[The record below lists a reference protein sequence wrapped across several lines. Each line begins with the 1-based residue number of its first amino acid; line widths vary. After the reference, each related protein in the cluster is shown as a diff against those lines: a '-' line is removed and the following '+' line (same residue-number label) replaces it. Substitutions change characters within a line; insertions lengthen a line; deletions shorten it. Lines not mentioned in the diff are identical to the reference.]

1 MDSTYTGADS
11 GRTASGAET
20 PFQFRHS
27 KGDALMRTGLAIGI
41 GVVLGVSLTLGDA
54 SAQPRPGTAQP
65 GQVERQF
72 ERPPE
77 PSARTGPFTIPTT
90 GQEAPPNAE
99 GIRFVL
105 NTLTIDGV
113 TVYRPETLR
122 AVYAASIGTEVTLA
136 QVYRIVDTL
145 TARYRNDGY
154 ILSQVI
160 VPAQSVDAGAVRLQA
175 IEGYIDSVRVEGGT
189 EAMRRRAEKH
199 GNRIKGSRPLKAGVL
214 ERNVLLMND
223 LPGVRTRAVLAPG
236 STPGAAQL
244 VLQLTQ
250 SRAGIGLSSD
260 TRGSRA
266 QGRQRLF
273 GDIDLHNVFGGASL
287 TEVREV
293 TTGTP
298 ELSFTALSHDQFV
311 GTRGG
316 KFTVSGSYVYSKPQ
330 ELAFIPLEL
339 TTKSQTF
346 TLGYSHPLMRGR
358 ARNLYLRAAVSS
370 FDSRSTIFGVE
381 DTTDRLRSARVGL
394 TWDAGDGLGGMNIA
408 DIEYSHGLKGL
419 GESENGGQFLSRPG
433 GRSDFSKAT
442 LYAARIQSL
451 SANWSMVLAGNAQYA
466 FTDLLAPELFS
477 VGGEQFGRG
486 YDASELLDDHGAAL
500 KLDLRYSHTWGGRRP
515 FTLTPYVFGDAGR
528 VWQRTTV
535 PGLESQQT
543 LSSAG
548 GGIRLSLGS
557 QLSGFVEFAKP
568 LDRIVGQ
575 ESSRDP
581 RVFAGLS
588 LQ

>member
-1 MDSTYTGADS
+1 
-11 GRTASGAET
+11 
-20 PFQFRHS
+20 
-27 KGDALMRTGLAIGI
+27 MRRYL
-41 GVVLGVSLTLGDA
+41 VVCVGSALGVSLALTDA
-54 SAQPRPGTAQP
+54 WAQVRPGTAQP

-77 PSARTGPFTIPTT
+77 PSARTGPITIPST
-90 GQEAPPNAE
+90 GQQAPANAE

-105 NTLTIDGV
+105 TKLTVEGS
-113 TVYRPETLR
+113 TVYRPETLEKL
-122 AVYAASIGTEVTLA
+122 YAASVNREVTLA
-136 QVYRIVDTL
+136 DVYRIVDTL

-160 VPAQSVDAGAVRLQA
+160 VPAQSVEGGEVRLQA

-189 EAMRRRAEKH
+189 AALRSRAETY
-199 GNRIKGSRPLKAGVL
+199 GNRIKGRRPLTAGVL

-223 LPGVRTRAVLAPG
+223 LPGVQARAVLAPG
-236 STPGAAQL
+236 RAPGAAQL

-250 SRAGIGLSSD
+250 QRAGAGLSSD
-260 TRGSRA
+260 TRGSKA

-273 GDIDLHNVFGGASL
+273 GDLDLNNLLGGAGR

-298 ELSFTALSHDQFV
+298 ELSFTALSHDQFL

-316 KFTVSGSYVYSKPQ
+316 KVTVSGSYVYSKPQ

-339 TTKSQTF
+339 TTTSQTF
-346 TLGYSHPLMRGR
+346 TLGFNYPLVRSR
-358 ARNLYLRAAVSS
+358 ARNLYLRAAVAS
-370 FDSRSTIFGVE
+370 FDSRSTIFGIE
-381 DTTDRLRSARVGL
+381 DTTDRLRTARIGL
-394 TWDAGDGLGGMNIA
+394 TYDAGDGIGGMNIA
-408 DIEYSHGLKGL
+408 DVEYSHGLKGL
-419 GESENGGQFLSRPG
+419 GASDSGDPYLSRAG

-451 SANWSMVLAGNAQYA
+451 PANWSVVVAANAQYA

-486 YDASELLDDHGAAL
+486 YDASELLNDHGAAL
-500 KLDLRYSHTWGGRRP
+500 KLDLRYRHTWSGSRP
-515 FTLTPYVFGDAGR
+515 VTLMPYVFGDAGR
-528 VWQRTTV
+528 VWQRTTFA
-535 PGLESQQT
+535 GGESRQT

-548 GGIRLSLGS
+548 GGIRLNIGA
-557 QLSGFVEFAKP
+557 QLSGFVEVAAP

-575 ESSRDP
+575 ENSRDP

-588 LQ
+588 LY

>member
-1 MDSTYTGADS
+1 
-11 GRTASGAET
+11 
-20 PFQFRHS
+20 
-27 KGDALMRTGLAIGI
+27 MRRCLVICVGSA
-41 GVVLGVSLTLGDA
+41 LGVSLVLTEA
-54 SAQPRPGTAQP
+54 RAQVRPGTAQP

-90 GQEAPPNAE
+90 GQQAPPNAE

-105 NTLTIDGV
+105 TALTIEGA
-113 TVYRPETLR
+113 TVYTPDALR
-122 AVYAASIGTEVTLA
+122 AFYATSIGTEVTLA
-136 QVYRIVDTL
+136 QIYRIVDTL

-160 VPAQSVDAGAVRLQA
+160 VPAQAVDGGVVRLQA

-189 EAMRRRAEKH
+189 AALRDRAATY
-199 GNRIKGSRPLKAGVL
+199 GNRVKGSRPLKAGVL

-223 LPGVRTRAVLAPG
+223 LPGVQARAVLAPG
-236 STPGAAQL
+236 TAPGAAQL

-250 SRAGIGLSSD
+250 ARAGLGLSSD
-260 TRGSRA
+260 NRGSIA

-273 GDIDLHNVFGGASL
+273 GDIDVNNLLGGAGR

-298 ELSFTALSHDQFV
+298 ELSFTALSHDQFL

-316 KFTVSGSYVYSKPQ
+316 KLTVSGSYVYSKPQ

-346 TLGYSHPLMRGR
+346 TLGYNYPLVRSR
-358 ARNLYLRAAVSS
+358 ARNLYLRAAVAT
-370 FDSRSTIFGVE
+370 FDSRSTIFGIE
-381 DTTDRLRSARVGL
+381 DTTDRLRTARVGL
-394 TWDAGDGLGGMNIA
+394 TYDAGDGIGGMNIA
-408 DIEYSHGLKGL
+408 DVEYSQGLKGL
-419 GESENGGQFLSRPG
+419 GASDNGDQYLSRAG

-451 SANWSMVLAGNAQYA
+451 PANWSIVVAANAQYA

-486 YDASELLDDHGAAL
+486 YDASELLNDHGAAL
-500 KLDLRYSHTWGGRRP
+500 KVDLRYSHSWGGRRP
-515 FTLTPYVFGDAGR
+515 VTLMPYVFGDAGR
-528 VWQRTTV
+528 VWQRTTFD
-535 PGLESQQT
+535 GGESYQT

-548 GGIRLSLGS
+548 GGLRLNIGS
-557 QLSGFVEFAKP
+557 VSGFVEVAAP

-575 ESSRDP
+575 ENSRDP
-581 RVFAGLS
+581 RVFAGFS
-588 LQ
+588 LY

>member
-1 MDSTYTGADS
+1 MICVG
-11 GRTASGAET
+11 TA
-20 PFQFRHS
+20 
-27 KGDALMRTGLAIGI
+27 
-41 GVVLGVSLTLGDA
+41 LGVSLALSDA
-54 SAQPRPGTAQP
+54 TAQVRPGTAQP

-77 PSARTGPFTIPTT
+77 PSAQTGSISIPES
-90 GQEAPPNAE
+90 GQQPPANAD

-105 NTLTIDGV
+105 TALTIDGV
-113 TVYRPETLR
+113 TVYRPDALR
-122 AVYAASIGTEVTLA
+122 ALYASSLGTEVTLA
-136 QVYRIVDTL
+136 QVYRIVDAL

-160 VPAQSVDAGAVRLQA
+160 VPAQAVDNGVVRLQA
-175 IEGYIDSVRVEGGT
+175 IEGYIDTVRVEGGT
-189 EAMRRRAEKH
+189 AAMRERAAKY
-199 GNRIKGSRPLKAGVL
+199 GNRIRGSRPLTAGAL
-214 ERNVLLMND
+214 ERGVLLMND
-223 LPGVRTRAVLAPG
+223 LPGVQARAVLAPG
-236 STPGAAQL
+236 TAPGAAQL

-250 SRAGIGLSSD
+250 ARAGAGLSSD

-273 GDIDLHNVFGGASL
+273 GDIDLNNLLGGAGR

-298 ELSFTALSHDQFV
+298 ELSFTALSHDQFL
-311 GTRGG
+311 GTGG
-316 KFTVSGSYVYSKPQ
+316 SKITLTGSYVYSKPQ

-346 TLGYSHPLMRGR
+346 TLGYNFPLVRSR
-358 ARNLYLRAAVSS
+358 ARNLYFRASMAT

-394 TWDAGDGLGGMNIA
+394 TYDAGDGLGGMNIA
-408 DIEYSHGLKGL
+408 DIEYSHGFKGL
-419 GESENGGQFLSRPG
+419 GASDNDDPYLSRAG
-433 GRSDFSKAT
+433 GRSDFSKVT
-442 LYAARIQSL
+442 LYAARYQSL
-451 SANWSMVLAGNAQYA
+451 PANWSIVVAANAQYA

-486 YDASELLDDHGAAL
+486 YDASELLNDHGAAV
-500 KLDLRYSHTWGGRRP
+500 KVDLRYSHTWGGRRP
-515 FTLTPYVFGDAGR
+515 VTLMPYVFGDAGR
-528 VWQRTTV
+528 VWQRTTF
-535 PGLESQQT
+535 PGGESYQT

-548 GGIRLSLGS
+548 GGLRLGIGAV
-557 QLSGFVEFAKP
+557 SGFVEVAAP

-575 ESSRDP
+575 ENSRDP
-581 RVFAGLS
+581 RVFAGLT
-588 LQ
+588 LY